1 MYSFQSIFHKDSPIS
16 INKVNL
22 NDITTQNSHG
32 SNNKSIDDKINKKYE
47 IVSSNVVQSFKLLCS
62 FLNYNL
68 NVLSYT
74 LQN

>member
-22 NDITTQNSHG
+22 NDITIQNSHG